1 MSAVVS
7 VITIGIDP
15 TIEAG
20 PVEIAWH
27 RFTIAIGVV
36 IGGIAVAYDA
46 RRRRR
51 SSWQKR
57 CIDLPRTQR
66 VRRTN
71 KSLTVAESACK
82 AALRL
87 SCPARTSSPAV

>member
-7 VITIGIDP
+7 VMTVGIDP

-20 PVEIAWH
+20 LVEIAWPG
-27 RFTIAIGVV
+27 FTVV
-36 IGGIAVAYDA
+36 IGGIAVAWDA

-57 CIDLPRTQR
+57 SIDLPRAQR

-87 SCPARTSSPAV
+87 RWPARTSSPAV

>member
-1 MSAVVS
+1 MSVVVS

-27 RFTIAIGVV
+27 GFTVAIGVV

-46 RRRRR
+46 RRRGD
-51 SSWQKR
+51 SCCQKR
-57 CIDLPRTQR
+57 SIDDRGL
-66 VRRTN
+66 
-71 KSLTVAESACK
+71 SESAE
-82 AALRL
+82 
-87 SCPARTSSPAV
+87 RTSHSRSPRALAKPRCD